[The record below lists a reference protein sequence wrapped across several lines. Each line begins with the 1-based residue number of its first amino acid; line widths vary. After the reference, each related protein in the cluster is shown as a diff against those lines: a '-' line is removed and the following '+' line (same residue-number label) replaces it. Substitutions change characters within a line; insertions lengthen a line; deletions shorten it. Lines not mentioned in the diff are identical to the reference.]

1 MVPTAVLMLLDGSF
15 APVPVTIDAFQPPPG
30 SGSTSGAFL
39 VAEHAIS
46 AYMVSSISLPE
57 LSRRTASTPLWYD
70 FTSGTVKGISP
81 IDGGYY
87 LPPGFTNQEMSLGDS
102 EERFTADLRFQ
113 EDDFGHTLPA
123 PAGETVRLTIY
134 SVDGQNV
141 AWSGDVLCSSQSG
154 PDLPPSISLKA
165 LRAIVKF
172 ERGSARVLIPE
183 SSMSLG
189 VSLLG
194 LFMTVFYLFVVATRL
209 EAELASGG
217 THTTVESIKS
227 SATRLFLL
235 NGPLNAGSCAVG
247 GLIVSSSQIQTGR
260 ETVVLIYAFA
270 AFVAVG
276 LAVFPIV
283 NTVSINALTKLPLT
297 TVRILVETCLL
308 ASIALPMGIYSKL
321 SQFTSALVGL
331 GIIGVSLRNF
341 SVRVD
346 ISSVV
351 WWVDRGFRIAA
362 IVVLAPTVLFP
373 VFVTSSVEYRGS
385 SFLIYPTIVFT
396 VMTAAVVVL
405 TGAKLAM
412 LNTVLQLDETHTP
425 VDPHAEDIATDGF
438 VDVPIKAQPRN
449 LRQIDPLPIL
459 FLVLTALLESL
470 ITESPPVV
478 S

>member
-15 APVPVTIDAFQPPPG
+15 APVPVTTEAFQPPPG

-46 AYMVSSISLPE
+46 AYMVSSVSLPE
-57 LSRRTASTPLWYD
+57 LSRRTPSTPLWYD
-70 FTSGTVKGISP
+70 FTSGSVKGISP

-87 LPPGFTNQEMSLGDS
+87 LPPGFTDQEMAIGDS
-102 EERFTADLRFQ
+102 DDRFLADLRFQ
-113 EDDFGHTLPA
+113 DDDFGHTLPI
-123 PAGETVRLTIY
+123 PAGETARLTIY
-134 SVDGQNV
+134 SVDGQHV

-154 PDLPPSISLKA
+154 PGLPPSVSLKA

-172 ERGSARVLIPE
+172 ERGAARVLVPE

-194 LFMTVFYLFVVATRL
+194 LFMTVFYLFVVATKL
-209 EAELASGG
+209 EAEITSGG
-217 THTTVESIKS
+217 AHTPADSVTS

-235 NGPLNAGSCAVG
+235 NGPLNAGSSAVG

-260 ETVVLIYAFA
+260 ETVILVYGFA
-270 AFVAVG
+270 AFIAVG
-276 LAVFPIV
+276 LAVFPVV
-283 NTVSINALTKLPLT
+283 NTVSANALRKLPLT

-308 ASIALPMGIYSKL
+308 AAIALPMGIYSKL

-346 ISSVV
+346 AANVV

-362 IVVLAPTVLFP
+362 IVVLAPTVIFP
-373 VFVTSSVEYRGS
+373 VFVTSSVEYSGS
-385 SFLIYPTIVFT
+385 SFLIYPAVVFT
-396 VMTAAVVVL
+396 VMTSTIVVL

-412 LNTVLQLDETHTP
+412 LNTVLQVDEAHTP
-425 VDPHAEDIATDGF
+425 ADPREEAIPTDGF
-438 VDVPIKAQPRN
+438 VEVQLKPQARS
-449 LRQIDPLPIL
+449 LRQIDPLPLL
-459 FLVLTALLESL
+459 FLVFTVLVKSL
-470 ITESPPVV
+470 IAESPAVAA
-478 S
+478 

>member
-1 MVPTAVLMLLDGSF
+1 M
-15 APVPVTIDAFQPPPG
+15 
-30 SGSTSGAFL
+30 
-39 VAEHAIS
+39 
-46 AYMVSSISLPE
+46 
-57 LSRRTASTPLWYD
+57 
-70 FTSGTVKGISP
+70 
-81 IDGGYY
+81 
-87 LPPGFTNQEMSLGDS
+87 
-102 EERFTADLRFQ
+102 
-113 EDDFGHTLPA
+113 
-123 PAGETVRLTIY
+123 
-134 SVDGQNV
+134 
-141 AWSGDVLCSSQSG
+141 
-154 PDLPPSISLKA
+154 
-165 LRAIVKF
+165 
-172 ERGSARVLIPE
+172 
-183 SSMSLG
+183 
-189 VSLLG
+189 
-194 LFMTVFYLFVVATRL
+194 
-209 EAELASGG
+209 
-217 THTTVESIKS
+217 
-227 SATRLFLL
+227 
-235 NGPLNAGSCAVG
+235 
-247 GLIVSSSQIQTGR
+247 
-260 ETVVLIYAFA
+260 LIYAFA

-276 LAVFPIV
+276 LTVFPIV
-283 NTVSINALTKLPLT
+283 NTVSINALKKLPLT

-331 GIIGVSLRNF
+331 GIIGVSLRNP